1 MNEERIEK
9 IRRFLQ
15 KNWLP
20 VVNKFKETKSKIH
33 MSVRLQISLI
43 YGMFMTLFGM
53 LIFVPIGQV
62 IYHSELRNNILE
74 FYYGGQ
80 FWKIALADVEYAKA
94 WGGVIKLI
102 ARAKKLEDGRVS
114 VMVSPAFIQNHSQL
128 ASVDDVFN
136 AILVRGDAI
145 GDVVFYGKGAGKLP
159 TASAVVGDIIDVAH
173 GVVGGSVKRPYFENA
188 TAEDTADFGDY
199 TCARYFRFANTAN
212 EVTEALGERVQQLVT
227 LDGYVAVITKTMSER
242 QAVAAVADKLCVCS
256 AMRVL

>member
-80 FWKIALADVEYAKA
+80 FWKIALADV
-94 WGGVIKLI
+94 
-102 ARAKKLEDGRVS
+102 
-114 VMVSPAFIQNHSQL
+114 
-128 ASVDDVFN
+128 
-136 AILVRGDAI
+136 
-145 GDVVFYGKGAGKLP
+145 
-159 TASAVVGDIIDVAH
+159 
-173 GVVGGSVKRPYFENA
+173 
-188 TAEDTADFGDY
+188 
-199 TCARYFRFANTAN
+199 
-212 EVTEALGERVQQLVT
+212 
-227 LDGYVAVITKTMSER
+227 
-242 QAVAAVADKLCVCS
+242 
-256 AMRVL
+256 